1 MRVAAEGVP
10 IMTLHF
16 HSGPWQVHDE
26 ADGLR
31 VTFTD
36 GNLDPETLPI
46 LVDELVDLAQAGGG
60 PILYL
65 DMGTVTLPVEVL
77 VSKLVELNQRLRA
90 AGRRLV
96 LANAAPA
103 LASLF
108 RAETLSVTK
117 PMSQPDAE
125 D

>member
-1 MRVAAEGVP
+1 MA
-10 IMTLHF
+10 LHF
-16 HSGPWQVHDE
+16 HSGPWQVHDV

-46 LVDELVDLAQAGGG
+46 LVNELLDLAQASEG
-60 PILYL
+60 PNLYL

-77 VSKLVELNQRLRA
+77 VRKLSELNGKLQA

-96 LANAAPA
+96 LANVAAPVA
-103 LASLF
+103 NQF
-108 RAETLSVTK
+108 RAAGQKSECHSERK
-117 PMSQPDAE
+117 SIE
-125 D
+125 